1 MKVVVAIDSFK
12 GSLTSMEAGYAAK
25 EGILRAGDAE
35 VVVKPLACSLAM
47 GAVVWALWRFVFGGV
62 PASGGFLP
70 RLLPVVVC
78 IAAGMAVFVAAAL
91 LTGAVSPELLPAR
104 LRPKQ
109 RG

>member
-1 MKVVVAIDSFK
+1 MGKYITEETMKRIQVANSLSGRLFRRRLWID
-12 GSLTSMEAGYAAK
+12 
-25 EGILRAGDAE
+25 
-35 VVVKPLACSLAM
+35 LACSLAM

>member
-1 MKVVVAIDSFK
+1 MRFSWK
-12 GSLTSMEAGYAAK
+12 
-25 EGILRAGDAE
+25 E